1 EKAIAEAKEELA
13 GLQGVE
19 GEVGSGIAGEELAAF
34 GAGLDL
40 LIVGSRGYG
49 PIRRLMFG
57 GTAAYLA
64 SNARCPLLV
73 LPRLGEDE
81 GASAPA

>member
-1 EKAIAEAKEELA
+1 
-13 GLQGVE
+13 
-19 GEVGSGIAGEELAAF
+19 
-34 GAGLDL
+34 
-40 LIVGSRGYG
+40 
-49 PIRRLMFG
+49 MFG

-81 GASAPA
+81 GASPSA